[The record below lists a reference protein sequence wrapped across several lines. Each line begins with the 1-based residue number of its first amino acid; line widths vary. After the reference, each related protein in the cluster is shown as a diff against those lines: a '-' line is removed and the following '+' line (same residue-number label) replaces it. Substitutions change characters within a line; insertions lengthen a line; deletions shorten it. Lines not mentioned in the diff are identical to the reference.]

1 MRFTIPACL
10 LAVVFGLSPAYAGS
24 CGGSDHVHSPQAMAE
39 KYFDQMDT
47 NSDEIVTK
55 AEFEASAI
63 IKMVKSF
70 DVLGP
75 DENGEVTKP
84 AFIKTF
90 MEAHPA
96 HKTEA

>member
-1 MRFTIPACL
+1 MKTILVTCL

-24 CGGSDHVHSPQAMAE
+24 CGGSNHVHSPQAMAE

-47 NSDEIVTK
+47 NRDEIVTK

-63 IKMVKSF
+63 MNMVKSF

-75 DENGEVTKP
+75 DENGEVTKR

-90 MEAHPA
+90 MKAHPA

>member
-1 MRFTIPACL
+1 MKSIFGSCL

-24 CGGSDHVHSPQAMAE
+24 CGGSNYVHSPQAMAG

-55 AEFEASAI
+55 AEFQASAMT
-63 IKMVKSF
+63 KLVKSF

-75 DENGEVTKP
+75 DENGEVTRR

-90 MEAHPA
+90 MKAHPS